1 VICLE
6 RIDMGIQ
13 QIAIIVKDVD
23 SLLISQMKASYP
35 SCEIIVV
42 TPNTK
47 NLRHVG
53 IKFYEDSLFLNRE
66 KIIRKIKHPSPIWI
80 YQQLLKYQVVLMSN
94 FENTLILD
102 GDSLIKAN
110 KFLEKNHLFYT
121 RKKIESKYNQ
131 FVISSFGLEYA
142 NTKNYITNQ
151 MNFNKNVLMEMIVYI
166 TRGLENWVDEMIEF
180 INSNSHSEFSEY
192 QLYAAWAQKNTATH
206 ESLIKIFRRMDLV
219 NHTSKNALK
228 KYDLIA
234 YEKFHERGFAR
245 LARAHLYYLLN
256 MGIG

>member
-1 VICLE
+1 
-6 RIDMGIQ
+6 MGMQ
-13 QIAIIVKDVD
+13 QIAIIAKEVD
-23 SLLISQMKASYP
+23 PSIISKLQSSYP
-35 SCEIIVV
+35 LCELIVV

-47 NLRHVG
+47 NLKQTG

-66 KIIRKIKHPSPIWI
+66 EVVSKIKHPSPLWI

-94 FENTLILD
+94 FENTLIID

-142 NTKNYITNQ
+142 TTKNYITNQ
-151 MNFNKNVLMEMIVYI
+151 MNFNKNVLMEMIIYI
-166 TRGLENWVDEMIEF
+166 TGGLENWVDEIIKL
-180 INSNSHSEFSEY
+180 INSNSYAEFSEY
-192 QLYAAWAQKNTATH
+192 QLYATWAQKNTSTH

-219 NHTSKNALK
+219 NYSSMSALK
-228 KYDLIA
+228 KYELIA
-234 YEKFHERGFAR
+234 YENFHDRG
-245 LARAHLYYLLN
+245 LARKMRANIYYLLAL
-256 MGIG
+256 GLG